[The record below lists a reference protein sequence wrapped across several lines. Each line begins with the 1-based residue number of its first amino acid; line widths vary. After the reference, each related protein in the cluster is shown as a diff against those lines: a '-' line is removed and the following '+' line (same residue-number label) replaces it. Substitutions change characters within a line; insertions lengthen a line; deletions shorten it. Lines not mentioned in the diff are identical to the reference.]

1 MRSIDKLL
9 RQPARWTAIIL
20 LTPMLSIGACAT
32 RGPVPEKPVLVNRQP
47 PAELVTKCPREPL
60 VPDVFLTEKE
70 RLMWALKARAAGA
83 ACRAQ
88 SDKQGEW
95 MTSPPT

>member
-1 MRSIDKLL
+1 M
-9 RQPARWTAIIL
+9 
-20 LTPMLSIGACAT
+20 
-32 RGPVPEKPVLVNRQP
+32 LVNRQP
-47 PAELVTKCPREPL
+47 PAELTVPCPREPL

-88 SDKQGEW
+88 SDMQTEW
-95 MTSPPT
+95 MTSPPR